1 MARKKRRYSIYITN
15 KTKLNETKLIKMIYT
30 AINSKLINIV
40 RVQKEQGT
48 EAMSKKPCYNINV
61 VVVTLC

>member
-30 AINSKLINIV
+30 AINSKLMNIV
-40 RVQKEQGT
+40 RVQKAQGT
-48 EAMSKKPCYNINV
+48 EAMSKKPCCNINV

>member
-30 AINSKLINIV
+30 AINSKLMNIV
-40 RVQKEQGT
+40 RVQKAQGT